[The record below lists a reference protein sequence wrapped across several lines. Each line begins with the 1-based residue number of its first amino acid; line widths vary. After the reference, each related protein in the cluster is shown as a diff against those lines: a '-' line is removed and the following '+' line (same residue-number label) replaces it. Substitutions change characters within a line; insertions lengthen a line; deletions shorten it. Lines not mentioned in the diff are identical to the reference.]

1 MQNYQGNE
9 RLAAYHRRAQT
20 RGNGHANVETSKSP
34 DKYTINKN
42 LVVDLNNP
50 VTKPVKR
57 ENSNTTQV
65 TGITASTAGSA
76 GNNAAVQAAKN
87 NAFYNTQYKGQKG
100 ATFFPATGQPDIS
113 KGNSDKI
120 KGRQQYMQTMV
131 SPTAADK
138 PSSVNSRFRS
148 IQNQN
153 SHVSQNKQ
161 QVAAQAAM
169 MQNANINILHQN

>member
-20 RGNGHANVETSKSP
+20 RGNGHANGETSKSP

-76 GNNAAVQAAKN
+76 GNNAAVQAIKN
-87 NAFYNTQYKGQKG
+87 NAFYNTQYK
-100 ATFFPATGQPDIS
+100 
-113 KGNSDKI
+113 
-120 KGRQQYMQTMV
+120 
-131 SPTAADK
+131 
-138 PSSVNSRFRS
+138 
-148 IQNQN
+148 
-153 SHVSQNKQ
+153 
-161 QVAAQAAM
+161 
-169 MQNANINILHQN
+169 